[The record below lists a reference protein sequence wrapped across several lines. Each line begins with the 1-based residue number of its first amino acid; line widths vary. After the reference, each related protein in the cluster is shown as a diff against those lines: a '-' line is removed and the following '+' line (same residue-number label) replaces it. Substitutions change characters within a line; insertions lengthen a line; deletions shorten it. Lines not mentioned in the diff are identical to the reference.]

1 MLLTG
6 IAISHAGKLFA
17 RVDTPTGIAAVVPYE
32 SLTAQSPVSSRSGD
46 DIPSWAFGQSVTV
59 SAQVS
64 GDRDLVRFN
73 KDCSFI
79 QPE

>member
-32 SLTAQSPVSSRSGD
+32 SLTAQSPESSRSGD
-46 DIPSWAFGQSVTV
+46 DIPTWAFG
-59 SAQVS
+59 
-64 GDRDLVRFN
+64 
-73 KDCSFI
+73 
-79 QPE
+79 